1 MHKITKR
8 KLIALFISI
17 YLGLLGYH
25 IFLLYFGRAS
35 VITTILSYITL
46 CFILLLVLLF
56 LKSKFTYF
64 SKTHNNWKLTVIA
77 SLFFL
82 LCLELVLRYGF
93 DSFHSYTE
101 SNKHFY
107 YQSFYRKNIYDNYL
121 NKTKYHRK
129 PTWYWVNGSN
139 LSYYITQPEFSYL
152 HTYNS
157 KGLREEEIPEKK
169 DSAEYR
175 IIALGDSFTEGIGA
189 DQDSTW
195 PVFLER
201 ILNEKYSSK
210 KITTINAGASGSDP
224 FYEFILLRDRLLS
237 YKPDLVIL
245 AINSS
250 DFEDILVRGGM
261 ERFLPGNLVQFKD
274 APWWEYFYSFSYV
287 LRAILHK
294 FFHYNSML
302 IPDEKMMSYFEE
314 IHNNLKAVFADYQR
328 LAVINNFE
336 FKVIFIPYAPEFLN
350 RDIRIYE
357 WEARVKDQTGVEI
370 VDLYNIIVNE
380 SGVSQTNVDNYY
392 WRLDGHPNQKG
403 YKIIA
408 QGVANKIVQ
417 MNIIK

>member
-1 MHKITKR
+1 MQKITKR
-8 KLIALFISI
+8 KLIVVLIAI

-35 VITTILSYITL
+35 VITTILFYVTL
-46 CFILLLVLLF
+46 GIILILVLQF

-64 SKTHNNWKLTVIA
+64 DKNHINWKLTIIA

-82 LCLELVLRYGF
+82 FCLELVLRYGF
-93 DSFHSYTE
+93 DSYHSYTE

-107 YQSFYRKNIYDNYL
+107 YQSFYRKNLYDNFL

-189 DQDSTW
+189 AQDSTW

-201 ILNEKYSSK
+201 MLNEKYRGK

-237 YKPDLVIL
+237 YNPDLVIL

-250 DFEDILVRGGM
+250 DFDDIRVRGGM
-261 ERFLPGNLVQFKD
+261 ERFQPGDVVQFND
-274 APWWEYFYSFSYV
+274 GPWWEYFYSFSYI
-287 LRAILHK
+287 LRAVMHK
-294 FFHYNSML
+294 FFHYTPML
-302 IPDEKMMSYFEE
+302 VPYDKLASCFEG
-314 IHNNLKAVFADYQR
+314 IHNKLNAVFADFEK
-328 LAVINNFE
+328 LAVSNNFE
-336 FKVIFIPYAPEFLN
+336 IKVIFIPYAPEFLN
-350 RDIRIYE
+350 RDARIYE
-357 WEARVKDQTGVEI
+357 WEARVKNQTGVEI
-370 VDLYNIIVNE
+370 IDLYNIMVNE
-380 SGVSQTNVDNYY
+380 IGVSQSNISNYY

-417 MNIIK
+417 MNVIK